1 MSRVASPGVFF
12 ARGLEKTKYRDTVA
26 VASIVRS
33 TVSTTMAVGRRSVVV
48 LGLGMHA
55 AFSVHYTTTM
65 LLLVL
70 LFLRSQVFMICI
82 YIILVVS

>member
-1 MSRVASPGVFF
+1 
-12 ARGLEKTKYRDTVA
+12 
-26 VASIVRS
+26 
-33 TVSTTMAVGRRSVVV
+33 MAVGRRSVVV